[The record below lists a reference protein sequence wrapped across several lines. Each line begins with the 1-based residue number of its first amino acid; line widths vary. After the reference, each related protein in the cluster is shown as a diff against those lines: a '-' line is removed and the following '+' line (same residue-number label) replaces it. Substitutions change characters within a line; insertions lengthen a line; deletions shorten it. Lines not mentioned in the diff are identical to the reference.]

1 MSVILKCEV
10 CGEVLPDMDAAD
22 KHEYNATMTDPEN
35 RDHWVMF
42 VPAPEPEDPE
52 IRDRRLDGLLDEEGS
67 E

>member
-1 MSVILKCEV
+1 
-10 CGEVLPDMDAAD
+10 MDAAD